1 MCSAFLSA
9 YNPSP
14 VLDTAIPMLR
24 VHQPSWTVMNESP
37 TMECWSK
44 FDGIKKLLP
53 VHRSHSFTHKT
64 LGRLDH
70 PLNDGK
76 HSSDNRGR
84 NGGIAKPE
92 NRRVFTV
99 GLLPANWL
107 PELKDGGVG
116 VSVTHT
122 HNTDSLTASAL
133 LPYQPPPVSECQA
146 VNRQDGWR
154 WGGRCRWLGGARC
167 YWSLVCQFLSSWVWQ
182 PCPRRPAPV
191 SGSQHHHSRS
201 PAVSGKHNSETA
213 AHPTGDTVENSG
225 IKLSLKMRGW
235 QNDWGDRRFM

>member
-1 MCSAFLSA
+1 MCFAFLSA

-44 FDGIKKLLP
+44 FDGIKKLLL

-64 LGRLDH
+64 LDRLDH

-76 HSSDNRGR
+76 HSSDNRRR
-84 NGGIAKPE
+84 NGGISKPE

-146 VNRQDGWR
+146 VNRQDG
-154 WGGRCRWLGGARC
+154 
-167 YWSLVCQFLSSWVWQ
+167 
-182 PCPRRPAPV
+182 
-191 SGSQHHHSRS
+191 
-201 PAVSGKHNSETA
+201 
-213 AHPTGDTVENSG
+213 
-225 IKLSLKMRGW
+225 
-235 QNDWGDRRFM
+235 